1 MLKKIISVFMVT
13 ALFISCLSVS
23 FATERS
29 ETIHSIES
37 KDTSLVRVI
46 DDPEELCKWAT
57 DDVPGDI
64 TKSYKLEKIEIFQ
77 YNTSELKYED
87 LISTTHIN
95 NSTPFEPM
103 ALLYEIRNVR
113 HSPNQFYYVNKY
125 DSDWFYGPCDISE
138 TYSKEAETKHDISTT
153 IGKETVNASIGY
165 SFSQKYIVS
174 KTFSTKVAENKV
186 LNVKVHVNYTSALFD
201 IHNKYNGQLIESDA
215 WVAKPIG
222 LIFLQ
227 YTYSK

>member
-46 DDPEELCKWAT
+46 DDPEELCKWAA

-87 LISTTHIN
+87 LISTIHIN

-138 TYSKEAETKHDISTT
+138 TYSKEAETKHD
-153 IGKETVNASIGY
+153 